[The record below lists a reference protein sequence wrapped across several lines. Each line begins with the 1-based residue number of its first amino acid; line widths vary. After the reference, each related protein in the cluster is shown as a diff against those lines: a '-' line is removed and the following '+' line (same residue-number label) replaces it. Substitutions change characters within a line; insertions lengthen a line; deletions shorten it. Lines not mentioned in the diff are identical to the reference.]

1 MWVFFISAFSV
12 RILVYRKG
20 GFSAVFR
27 FCSLAVQGANNKF
40 KKVTNVKKFIFI
52 LSIFALCAFAAADGA
67 VLKSGKKVTAAS
79 NFSSGDF
86 YESET
91 AAVLSSGGGYI
102 AEFDKNFDID
112 DFAKTLNAKKVAE
125 FKNGSYVEFYY
136 YTAEIPKFV
145 IVGGKK
151 VNLHFVK
158 EDFRTVAGAPFIY
171 SGY

>member
-1 MWVFFISAFSV
+1 M
-12 RILVYRKG
+12 
-20 GFSAVFR
+20 
-27 FCSLAVQGANNKF
+27 
-40 KKVTNVKKFIFI
+40 KKFIFI

-86 YESET
+86 YENET
-91 AAVLSSGGGYI
+91 AALTSGGGYI

-112 DFAKTLNAKKVAE
+112 NFAKTLNAKKVAE
-125 FKNGSYVEFYY
+125 FKNGSYAEFYY